1 MNKKVLLLRL
11 NRENMGK
18 IMGLIT
24 FAVLLTVGLQNISPI
39 VKAARYV
46 AGLIAPFAIGGGI
59 AFVLNVPMRFFET
72 HLFSS
77 ARWNKKPGG
86 KRVLS
91 ILLTFATVCGV
102 VVIVVFM
109 VAPQLYHSIAAIG
122 GELARVSVQIPD
134 MLDETAQ
141 KLPIFSEELATVK
154 ESFLH
159 IDWKALGAQIID
171 FLRSKNIVG
180 NTVNLATSVASATA
194 NIVLGIV
201 FSIYVLLQKE
211 TLSRQFRRLFYS
223 FFPER
228 GVDYFLSICN
238 LTASS
243 FQRFLSGQCL
253 EAVILGLMFFISMAV
268 LRLPYALVIA
278 TLIGVTALI
287 PIFGACIGCAIGAL
301 LILMIQP
308 IKVVWFL
315 VLFVVLQQLEG
326 NIIYPRVVGGSVGLP
341 SIWVLTAVTLGASI
355 GGVLGLLFAIPICS
369 VIYSLL
375 RDIVRERIEKRQID
389 QEKLQ

>member
-1 MNKKVLLLRL
+1 MRL

-39 VKAARYV
+39 LKAARYI
-46 AGLIAPFAIGGGI
+46 AGLITPFAIGGGI
-59 AFVLNVPMRFFET
+59 AFVLNVPTCFFET

-77 ARWNKKPGG
+77 ARWDNKSSV
-86 KRVLS
+86 KRALS
-91 ILLTFATVCGV
+91 ILLTFTTVCGV

-109 VAPQLYHSIAAIG
+109 VAPQLYHSIVAIG
-122 GELARVSVQIPD
+122 GELTRFSVQIPD

-141 KLPIFSEELATVK
+141 KLPILSEELVTVK

-159 IDWKALGAQIID
+159 TDWKALGAQAID
-171 FLRSKNIVG
+171 FLRSKNIVS
-180 NTVNLATSVASATA
+180 NTVNLATSVASTTA

-201 FSIYVLLQKE
+201 FAIYVLLQKE
-211 TLSRQFRRLFYS
+211 TLGRQFRRLFYS
-223 FFPER
+223 FFPEK
-228 GVDYFLSICN
+228 GVDYFLAVCD

-243 FQRFLSGQCL
+243 FQHFLSGQCL
-253 EAVILGLMFFISMAV
+253 EAVILGLMFFISMVV

-301 LILMIQP
+301 LILMVQP
-308 IKVVWFL
+308 VKVLWFL
-315 VLFVVLQQLEG
+315 VLFVILQQIEG

-355 GGVLGLLFAIPICS
+355 GGVLGLLFAIPVCS

-375 RDIVRERIEKRQID
+375 RDIVRVRIEARQID
-389 QEKLQ
+389 AEKLQ

>member
-1 MNKKVLLLRL
+1 M
-11 NRENMGK
+11 EK

-24 FAVLLTVGLQNISPI
+24 FAVLLTIGLQNISPI
-39 VKAARYV
+39 LKAARYV

-72 HLFSS
+72 RLFSS
-77 ARWNKKPGG
+77 SRWNRKSGG
-86 KRVLS
+86 KRAFS
-91 ILLTFATVCGV
+91 ILLTVATICGV
-102 VVIVVFM
+102 IVIVVFM
-109 VAPQLYHSIAAIG
+109 VAPQLYHSITAIG
-122 GELARVSVQIPD
+122 GELRRVSVQIPD

-141 KLPIFSEELATVK
+141 KLPMFSEELTAVK

-159 IDWKALGAQIID
+159 TDWKAVGVQIID

-194 NIVLGIV
+194 NIVLGVV

-211 TLSRQFRRLFYS
+211 TLGRQFRRLFYS
-223 FFPER
+223 FFPEK
-228 GVDYFLSICN
+228 GVDYFLAICN
-238 LTASS
+238 LTAST
-243 FQRFLSGQCL
+243 FQNFLSGQCL
-253 EAVILGLMFFISMAV
+253 EAVILGAMFFVSMTV

-278 TLIGVTALI
+278 ALIGVTALI
-287 PIFGACIGCAIGAL
+287 PIFGACIGCVIGAL
-301 LILMIQP
+301 LILMVQP
-308 IKVVWFL
+308 VKVLWFL
-315 VLFVVLQQLEG
+315 ILFVVLQQLEG

-341 SIWVLTAVTLGASI
+341 SIWVLAAVTLGASI

-375 RDIVRERIEKRQID
+375 RDVVRERVEARQINE
-389 QEKLQ
+389 EKLQ